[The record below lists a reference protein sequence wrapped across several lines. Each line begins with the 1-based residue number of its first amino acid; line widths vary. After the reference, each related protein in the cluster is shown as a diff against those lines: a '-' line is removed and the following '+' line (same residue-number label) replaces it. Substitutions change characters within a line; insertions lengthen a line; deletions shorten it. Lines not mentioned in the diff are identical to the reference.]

1 MNKFAKKAI
10 KLNYLSET
18 NPYTTVESLSEL
30 IAKNLSLTNDENF
43 CVLNKPPGFVTLGTF
58 QNRSFIIRF

>member
-10 KLNYLSET
+10 KLNYLSES

-30 IAKNLSLTNDENF
+30 VTKNLSLTNDENF
-43 CVLNKPPGFVTLGTF
+43 CVLNKPPGFVTLGIF
-58 QNRSFIIRF
+58 QKTS